1 MFEQAGCS
9 AVHVLDA
16 KDARDRLPSI
26 QPVVDTLVLDWE
38 LGDMTGLDLLRQWK
52 TDVRPRPAPRERALA
67 SAQRFKV
74 LRSCAQLPENIN
86 VIFVSGDELEP
97 DSKEECRKL
106 GAHTFWL
113 KPLKMQSLQ
122 VCSHGR
128 LDPACVT
135 TLPRNRRALLAWT
148 AEVGRRAGGCWEH
161 GREHHASTGAR
172 RCMNGRR
179 PARGP
184 AQRARHAPLGN

>member
-1 MFEQAGCS
+1 MVLAQMFEQAGCS

-52 TDVRPRPAPRERALA
+52 TD
-67 SAQRFKV
+67 
-74 LRSCAQLPENIN
+74 LPENIN

-122 VCSHGR
+122 RWVDEQEAAGSMGES
-128 LDPACVT
+128 T
-135 TLPRNRRALLAWT
+135 TRAPGQDA
-148 AEVGRRAGGCWEH
+148 A
-161 GREHHASTGAR
+161 
-172 RCMNGRR
+172 
-179 PARGP
+179 
-184 AQRARHAPLGN
+184 